1 MNSAMDT
8 FSTKAQLFFW
18 QVASKTMRIALRHRK
33 QVHQALTIA
42 PIAIIAMA
50 AFIIGR
56 GLGLLI
62 EAGLL

>member
-1 MNSAMDT
+1 MK
-8 FSTKAQLFFW
+8 FSGENLTMQAQLVFW
-18 QVASKTMRIALRHRK
+18 QLASKTMRLALRHRK
-33 QVHQALTIA
+33 EVYRALTIA

-62 EAGLL
+62 EAGVF